1 LDLTTNTVENFSSYL
16 EEAGLIF
23 FVKRFS
29 FKVKEQEKS
38 ARKVYSIDVGLANA
52 IGFKFSSNI
61 GKIAENLV
69 AIELKRKET
78 RDPNMEIY
86 YWKNQRHEEVDFL
99 VKVGQ
104 KVKQL
109 IQVCW
114 NINEYKTKERE
125 LKALLKASREVKC
138 RDLLVITEDYEAE
151 EEIKAINKIYRVKFL
166 SLSKWL
172 RTNIKK
178 E

>member
-1 LDLTTNTVENFSSYL
+1 
-16 EEAGLIF
+16 
-23 FVKRFS
+23 
-29 FKVKEQEKS
+29 
-38 ARKVYSIDVGLANA
+38 
-52 IGFKFSSNI
+52 
-61 GKIAENLV
+61 
-69 AIELKRKET
+69 
-78 RDPNMEIY
+78 MEIY

-151 EEIKAINKIYRVKFL
+151 EEIKAINKIYTVKFL